1 MHQTSR
7 LLTRSKAAHAYR
19 TCKRRVSSRTPRALS
34 CRMSDDALVIG
45 PVEAGR
51 LVQAGEAILIDVVE
65 SGAWGSLREVPAGSL
80 RVPPVEFRAR
90 VAKLPL
96 ERTLITYCT

>member
-1 MHQTSR
+1 
-7 LLTRSKAAHAYR
+7 
-19 TCKRRVSSRTPRALS
+19 
-34 CRMSDDALVIG
+34 MSDEDPVIG

-65 SGAWGSLREVPAGSL
+65 SGAWATLREVPAGSL
-80 RVPPVEFRAR
+80 RVPPPEFRER
-90 VAKLPL
+90 VKDLPL